1 MNPLTPATASHWSL
15 PPWNKPETQTCEPTK
30 LKKMNQDN
38 DILPIGE
45 LPEEQREA
53 FRLIEA
59 SLQTGDHPT
68 ARTHMGQL
76 LEYYVGIDRKI
87 PLEIEVTYA
96 RLLVLENP

>member
-1 MNPLTPATASHWSL
+1 
-15 PPWNKPETQTCEPTK
+15 
-30 LKKMNQDN
+30 MNQDN

-59 SLQTGDHPT
+59 RLQTGDHPT